1 MHSNIETSK
10 VHHRRRCRPLPLS
23 RSVSCAGLVVMVLN
37 PAMIGEFKKAYPNAK
52 LIGVAAALP
61 NMSDKSLR
69 FDGCM
74 SFYLVC
80 V

>member
-1 MHSNIETSK
+1 
-10 VHHRRRCRPLPLS
+10 
-23 RSVSCAGLVVMVLN
+23 MVLN

-74 SFYLVC
+74 SFHLVFL
-80 V
+80 